1 MTTEPMKDAAERA
14 AAENAEPGT
23 QHDAGTAALEQE
35 LEAAQ
40 DEAARLR
47 EEFLR
52 ERADL
57 ENQRKRMA
65 RELDNARKF
74 ANERL
79 LGELLP
85 VIDGLEA
92 ALQAG
97 GGEVASV
104 REGVEL
110 TLKMMLKV
118 AADHG
123 LSAVNP
129 VDAPFD
135 PEHHQAMSTSSD
147 ADRPSGHVVQVF
159 QKGWVLNGRLL
170 RPALVVVNKHD

>member
-1 MTTEPMKDAAERA
+1 MTTEPMKDAAEQA

-23 QHDAGTAALEQE
+23 RMDDAVAALAQE
-35 LEAAQ
+35 LEAARN
-40 DEAARLR
+40 EAAGLR
-47 EEFLR
+47 EESLR

-57 ENQRKRMA
+57 ENQRKRMG
-65 RELDNARKF
+65 RELENARRF

-85 VIDGLEA
+85 VIDSLEA
-92 ALQAG
+92 ALQTG
-97 GGEVASV
+97 GGADAV

-110 TLKMMLKV
+110 TLKMLLKV

-123 LSAVNP
+123 LAEVNP
-129 VDAPFD
+129 VDGPFD
-135 PEHHQAMSTSSD
+135 PEHHQAMSTTSD
-147 ADRPSGHVVQVF
+147 AARPPDHVVQVY

>member
-23 QHDAGTAALEQE
+23 QHDAGIAALEQE

-65 RELDNARKF
+65 RELENARKF

-85 VIDGLEA
+85 VIDSLEA

-123 LSAVNP
+123 LSGVNP
-129 VDAPFD
+129 VDAPFN
-135 PEHHQAMSTSSD
+135 PEHHQAMSTTSD
-147 ADRPSGHVVQVF
+147 ADRPAGHVVQVF

-170 RPALVVVNKHD
+170 RPALVVVNNHD